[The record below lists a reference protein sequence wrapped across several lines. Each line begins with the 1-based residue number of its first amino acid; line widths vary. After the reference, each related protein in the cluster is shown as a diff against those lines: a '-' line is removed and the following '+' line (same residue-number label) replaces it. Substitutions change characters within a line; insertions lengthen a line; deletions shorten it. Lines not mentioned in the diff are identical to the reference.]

1 MNCEECKEQV
11 FELIERDAVDPE
23 GVRAILAACPDCRAE
38 FDAMKAALA
47 LVDQLPVDEPPP
59 EIDAAILG
67 LAERRI
73 EATSPDPGE
82 TDRGQLIPMRK
93 RLLQTPP
100 WAMAAIALLAVG
112 VGVWSIPQTVELESG
127 AIAPELEAE
136 AASQKQEFS
145 PDQGL
150 ARGLAL
156 EETAVAAI
164 DDDLEGAPALGTERA
179 KSSPRSEPRLATR
192 AKKRQDGFGKQSAPE
207 ADEESYRMVRKEAP
221 AEAEDDA
228 PAPAARR
235 TAAPEAVATGAVA
248 SDAAA
253 GSAGQEAKAAAVA
266 EKPVATGA
274 KGDARARSRSLCET
288 ELAAFETRLSEDP
301 RYAPNPEEQLAMGR
315 CYQTV
320 GNTDRARQWLE
331 RAAEHSETKRRA
343 KQALRA
349 LSSK

>member
-47 LVDQLPVDEPPP
+47 LVDPLSVDEPPP

-82 TDRGQLIPMRK
+82 IDRGQLIPMRK

-112 VGVWSIPQTVELESG
+112 VGVWSIPDTVELESG

-156 EETAVAAI
+156 EETAVAAM
-164 DDDLEGAPALGTERA
+164 DDDLEGAPALGMERA
-179 KSSPRSEPRLATR
+179 KSSARSEPRLATR

-221 AEAEDDA
+221 A
-228 PAPAARR
+228 ARR
-235 TAAPEAVATGAVA
+235 AAAPEAVATGALA

-253 GSAGQEAKAAAVA
+253 GSAGPEAKAAAVA